1 MPCAITGCSSP
12 STVSVSATI
21 RASGAKHVPQT
32 NRAVPEPTAS
42 SAGSGASSWTWMP
55 AAKARMRVPCRAM
68 SFARS
73 LRVLGRRLG
82 ARRAPASPVHTA
94 PVERYDEWLELAAGP
109 RLRAIEDACAGG
121 GREQLARFREL
132 DADVWALLLTQEH
145 DAWPNIRALLPA
157 VPDPALQRGWNGA
170 SGGALAAQ
178 GAAFYRRLCERFAQ
192 HGARPLGE
200 AHVLDFGCGWGR
212 LTRMLAR
219 DVAPGRL
226 YGCDPSQ
233 DILDVC
239 RDNGVPAV
247 LARSDFV
254 PDRIPFDG
262 EFDLALAFSVFTHL
276 SETAHQRCLDAL
288 HAALAPGAILVATVR
303 PPAYMP
309 DQRRPYAFAPHAAD
323 PDHSQYGGGEMTYGE
338 TVVTLPY
345 VRERW
350 SDRFAL
356 LDVDILL
363 GDLFQIVLT
372 LRRV

>member
-1 MPCAITGCSSP
+1 MSIAQPL
-12 STVSVSATI
+12 
-21 RASGAKHVPQT
+21 RA
-32 NRAVPEPTAS
+32 
-42 SAGSGASSWTWMP
+42 
-55 AAKARMRVPCRAM
+55 
-68 SFARS
+68 
-73 LRVLGRRLG
+73 LRRRLG
-82 ARRAPASPVHTA
+82 ARRPPGPPVAPPPAGG
-94 PVERYDEWLELAAGP
+94 YDEWLELAAGEQ
-109 RLRAIEDACAGG
+109 LRAIDAACASGG
-121 GREQLARFREL
+121 PEHLARFREL

-145 DAWPNIRALLPA
+145 AAWPNIRALLPA
-157 VPDPALQRGWNGA
+157 VPDPALQAGWNGV

-178 GAAFYRRLCERFAQ
+178 GAAFYRRLCERFAR
-192 HGARPLGE
+192 HGALALADAR
-200 AHVLDFGCGWGR
+200 VLDFGCGWGR

-226 YGCDPSQ
+226 FGCDPSQ
-233 DILDVC
+233 AILDVC
-239 RDNGVPAV
+239 AANGVPAE

-309 DQRRPYAFAPHAAD
+309 DERRPYAFAPHAAD
-323 PDHSQYGGGEMTYGE
+323 PDHPQYGGGEMTYGE